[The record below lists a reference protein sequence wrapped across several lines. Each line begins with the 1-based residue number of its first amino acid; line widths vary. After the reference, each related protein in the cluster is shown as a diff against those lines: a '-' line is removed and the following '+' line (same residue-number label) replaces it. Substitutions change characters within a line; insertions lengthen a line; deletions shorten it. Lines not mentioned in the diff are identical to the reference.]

1 MRNPYESVRA
11 NPLQLVKAKN
21 RQDDSSNEE
30 IQNDMVGKLM
40 KKLFTVRI
48 ILFMRGIFMELIT
61 SKVMIISSFLLVITM
76 IETLAYSTRISGAR
90 VKLIATAISLFST
103 LVVVSRLSTTIQ
115 QPLTAKLIA
124 EAPDINR
131 LHFIE
136 EQYRILM
143 GLTSIGVLLGIF
155 LFPTFINVFSRSIVQ
170 LSNERGS
177 MITLF
182 FKFFNIEGFK
192 KVLKCFRLPRFT
204 YLKGITLKTIPK
216 RLFVINII
224 ISAIF
229 TTGVLSSIYASLLV
243 PKDYAQAALM
253 SSGIINGIATI
264 LLTLFIDP
272 KASVLADRVM
282 KNQIDYIYLKSYTLT
297 MVNSK
302 FLGTIVAQFLFIPA
316 AYYVAWFAK
325 WI

>member
-1 MRNPYESVRA
+1 
-11 NPLQLVKAKN
+11 
-21 RQDDSSNEE
+21 
-30 IQNDMVGKLM
+30 
-40 KKLFTVRI
+40 
-48 ILFMRGIFMELIT
+48 
-61 SKVMIISSFLLVITM
+61 
-76 IETLAYSTRISGAR
+76 
-90 VKLIATAISLFST
+90 
-103 LVVVSRLSTTIQ
+103 
-115 QPLTAKLIA
+115 
-124 EAPDINR
+124 
-131 LHFIE
+131 
-136 EQYRILM
+136 
-143 GLTSIGVLLGIF
+143 
-155 LFPTFINVFSRSIVQ
+155 
-170 LSNERGS
+170 
-177 MITLF
+177 
-182 FKFFNIEGFK
+182 
-192 KVLKCFRLPRFT
+192 LPRFT

-243 PKDYAQAALM
+243 PKYYAQAALM

-297 MVNSK
+297 MVSSK